1 MRLNKLLATVT
12 AAAALVAVGIAAVP
26 AKANAY
32 VVYSGGVRV
41 WVPGPVYVARPPVV
55 YYAPQQV
62 YVVPQHVWVPAHY
75 DGPYFVPG
83 HWA

>member
-1 MRLNKLLATVT
+1 MRISKLLATVT
-12 AAAALVAVGIAAVP
+12 AAAALVAVGVATLP

-32 VVYSGGVRV
+32 VVYGGGVRV
-41 WVPGPVYVARPPVV
+41 WVPGAVYVARPPVV